1 MIAQPVLTA
10 RRHGLIVTPDMLPG
24 GDGININGPSL
35 IGMPDWAPGR
45 LGAYYLYFADH
56 NGSYIRLAHADS
68 IEGPWRIHPGGVLSL
83 DQCPFIEGHIAS
95 PDVHVDQRRR
105 RFIMYFH
112 GPAKGREGQMSF
124 AATSGDG
131 LHFNPLSEPLGPSY
145 ARFFHHGQWWY
156 GLLGTGA
163 VTVFRSRTGI
173 SDFERGPAVLHGM
186 NRLPVPRHL
195 ALQKS
200 GRWLRVYYTRR
211 GDAPERI
218 LHGTIDL
225 AEDWRN
231 WTVRG
236 ETELLR
242 PQMDFEGA
250 GLPVRHSR
258 EGPAKGR
265 ENALRDPA
273 IFEEDGRSW
282 LLYAVAGESGI
293 ALAEIISRDV
303 PAKAV
308 RTPATTLRRGARRL
322 FWRLR
327 KAAPWLPSAMTSRK
341 RIFIAGCARS
351 GTTLSR
357 RLMGCFD
364 DIYVHADEAPYR
376 TLLELDRP
384 EFNLVVKRTYESHKD
399 IEHLPDSIG
408 LIYCVRH
415 PFDVLTSSHPETVN
429 ERRFHVTTERW
440 EAEYDGLMRLRK
452 AQPERAVFHLRYE
465 DLIAEPDIVQGRI
478 ARSFGLS
485 PVTLYSRDADNPIRP
500 TSLKKWERNE
510 EFRTYLHG
518 LPAAFLARVESF
530 CREFGYDMP
539 ADALNA
545 GTAR

>member
-1 MIAQPVLTA
+1 MIAQPILTA
-10 RRHGLIVTPDMLPG
+10 SRHGLIVSPDMLPG

-35 IGMPDWAPGR
+35 IGMPDWAEGR

-56 NGSYIRLAHADS
+56 GGTYIRLAYSDS
-68 IEGPWRIHPGGVLSL
+68 IHGPWRIHPGGVLSL
-83 DQCPFIEGHIAS
+83 DQCPFIEDHIAS
-95 PDVHVDQRRR
+95 PDVHVDQRHR
-105 RFIMYFH
+105 RFVMYFH
-112 GPAKGREGQMSF
+112 GPAKGGKDQVTF

-131 LHFNPLSEPLGPSY
+131 LHFNPLSEPLGPFY
-145 ARFFHHGQWWY
+145 ARFFHHDQWWY

-163 VTVFRSRTGI
+163 VTVFRSRNGI
-173 SDFERGPAVLHGM
+173 SDFERGPVVLPAM
-186 NRLPVPRHL
+186 KRLPTPRHL

-200 GRWLRVYYTRR
+200 GRWLRVYYTRM

-231 WTVRG
+231 WTVQG

-242 PQMDFEGA
+242 PRMDFEGA
-250 GLPVRHSR
+250 GLPVRRSR
-258 EGPAKGR
+258 TGAAEGR

-273 IFEEDGRSW
+273 IFEENGRTW

-293 ALAEIISRDV
+293 ALAEITSSDV
-303 PAKAV
+303 PIKAG
-308 RTPATTLRRGARRL
+308 RPPATALRRSARRV

-327 KAAPWLPSAMTSRK
+327 KAAPRLPSAMTSRK

-364 DIYVHADEAPYR
+364 DTYVHADEAPFQA
-376 TLLELDRP
+376 LVELDRP
-384 EFNLVVKRTYESHKD
+384 QFNLVVKRTYVSHKD
-399 IEHLPDSIG
+399 IEHLPASVG

-440 EAEYDGLMRLRK
+440 EAEYDGLMRLRH
-452 AQPERAVFHLRYE
+452 AHPERAVFYLRYE
-465 DLIAEPDIVQGRI
+465 ELIAEPDIVQARI
-478 ARSFGLS
+478 ARSFDLS
-485 PVTLYSRDADNPIRP
+485 PVTLYSRDTDNPIRA
-500 TSLKKWERNE
+500 TSLRKWERNE

-518 LPAAFLARVESF
+518 LPPAFLARVESF
-530 CREFGYDMP
+530 CREFGYETPD
-539 ADALNA
+539 LKLTA
-545 GTAR
+545 GAR

>member
-1 MIAQPVLTA
+1 
-10 RRHGLIVTPDMLPG
+10 
-24 GDGININGPSL
+24 
-35 IGMPDWAPGR
+35 
-45 LGAYYLYFADH
+45 
-56 NGSYIRLAHADS
+56 
-68 IEGPWRIHPGGVLSL
+68 
-83 DQCPFIEGHIAS
+83 
-95 PDVHVDQRRR
+95 
-105 RFIMYFH
+105 
-112 GPAKGREGQMSF
+112 
-124 AATSGDG
+124 
-131 LHFNPLSEPLGPSY
+131 
-145 ARFFHHGQWWY
+145 
-156 GLLGTGA
+156 
-163 VTVFRSRTGI
+163 
-173 SDFERGPAVLHGM
+173 
-186 NRLPVPRHL
+186 
-195 ALQKS
+195 
-200 GRWLRVYYTRR
+200 
-211 GDAPERI
+211 
-218 LHGTIDL
+218 
-225 AEDWRN
+225 
-231 WTVRG
+231 
-236 ETELLR
+236 
-242 PQMDFEGA
+242 
-250 GLPVRHSR
+250 
-258 EGPAKGR
+258 
-265 ENALRDPA
+265 
-273 IFEEDGRSW
+273 
-282 LLYAVAGESGI
+282 
-293 ALAEIISRDV
+293 
-303 PAKAV
+303 
-308 RTPATTLRRGARRL
+308 
-322 FWRLR
+322 
-327 KAAPWLPSAMTSRK
+327 MTSRK

-364 DIYVHADEAPYR
+364 DIYVHAVEAPYR
-376 TLLELDRP
+376 ALLELDRP

-518 LPAAFLARVESF
+518 LPATFLARVESF

>member
-1 MIAQPVLTA
+1 
-10 RRHGLIVTPDMLPG
+10 
-24 GDGININGPSL
+24 
-35 IGMPDWAPGR
+35 
-45 LGAYYLYFADH
+45 
-56 NGSYIRLAHADS
+56 
-68 IEGPWRIHPGGVLSL
+68 
-83 DQCPFIEGHIAS
+83 
-95 PDVHVDQRRR
+95 
-105 RFIMYFH
+105 
-112 GPAKGREGQMSF
+112 
-124 AATSGDG
+124 
-131 LHFNPLSEPLGPSY
+131 
-145 ARFFHHGQWWY
+145 
-156 GLLGTGA
+156 
-163 VTVFRSRTGI
+163 
-173 SDFERGPAVLHGM
+173 
-186 NRLPVPRHL
+186 
-195 ALQKS
+195 
-200 GRWLRVYYTRR
+200 
-211 GDAPERI
+211 
-218 LHGTIDL
+218 
-225 AEDWRN
+225 
-231 WTVRG
+231 
-236 ETELLR
+236 
-242 PQMDFEGA
+242 
-250 GLPVRHSR
+250 
-258 EGPAKGR
+258 
-265 ENALRDPA
+265 
-273 IFEEDGRSW
+273 
-282 LLYAVAGESGI
+282 
-293 ALAEIISRDV
+293 
-303 PAKAV
+303 
-308 RTPATTLRRGARRL
+308 
-322 FWRLR
+322 
-327 KAAPWLPSAMTSRK
+327 MTSRK

-376 TLLELDRP
+376 ALLELDRP

-485 PVTLYSRDADNPIRP
+485 PVTLYSRDADNPIRR

-518 LPAAFLARVESF
+518 LPATFLARVESF